1 MVKQSI
7 EEKAVDYRA
16 LIDDETWAWIDRYSV
31 HYPENSIRL
40 PMTEQRRLYDS
51 MTASLCP
58 VNLPEVAWRDTT
70 LGSDVSVPVRHY
82 GNGAA
87 AAVILFCHGGGFA
100 LGSVETH
107 HPICLDIVAQT
118 GLDLV
123 SVDYRLAPENIHPA
137 QYEDVS
143 SVFDWLCQHD
153 PRPIILM
160 GDSAGGTLA
169 ACLAHTKRPQVERM
183 LGQILIYPGLGAP
196 TTSPSYITHA
206 HAPLLTATDVDYW
219 RAIRHDRVDS
229 RRDRRLVSFRD
240 IELRLC
246 CQGVHYL
253 GLDHF

>member
-1 MVKQSI
+1 MALQPI
-7 EEKAVDYRA
+7 EHNAVDYRA
-16 LIDDETWAWIDRYSV
+16 LIDDETWALIDRYSA

-58 VNLPEVAWRDTT
+58 ANLPEIAWRDTVM
-70 LGSDVSVPVRHY
+70 GGGHPVPVRQY
-82 GNGAA
+82 GDGAA
-87 AAVILFCHGGGFA
+87 AAMILFCHGGGFA

-123 SVDYRLAPENIHPA
+123 SVDYRLAPEHIHLA

-143 SVFDWLCQHD
+143 SVFDWLCQNNS
-153 PRPIILM
+153 RPIILM

-169 ACLAHTKRPQVERM
+169 ACLAHTKRHQLGRV

-196 TTSPSYITHA
+196 PTSPSYITHA
-206 HAPLLTATDVDYW
+206 QAPLLRAADVDYW
-219 RAIRHDRVDS
+219 RAIRLGS
-229 RRDRRLVSFRD
+229 TPP
-240 IELRLC
+240 IE
-246 CQGVHYL
+246 
-253 GLDHF
+253 DT